1 MIRLQTNIIL
11 SVNKHKPISMAIK
24 VILVVLVVYSFIIVF
39 KQGNKDAKF
48 FDKYQW
54 KLTKKDIN

>member
-11 SVNKHKPISMAIK
+11 SANKHKPISMAIK

-39 KQGNKDAKF
+39 KQGNKDAILW
-48 FDKYQW
+48 QESIE
-54 KLTKKDIN
+54 TN